1 MTFYE
6 KIKAFLGLGGVI
18 LADATGA
25 AITAEK
31 EAELANSLEFS
42 ALLEGELKGI
52 AVEQAGIIASQKTEL
67 AANAAQVSA
76 LAVTVKE
83 LAVQVKA
90 QGEVLSAVAQTTK
103 EAQAAAVKAESRVG
117 EIAAVVNKQLG
128 APLVKATEEDGRNEL
143 AGGKVTAQEVKTIDA
158 YLKAIRGI

>member
-83 LAVQVKA
+83 LAAQVAA
-90 QGEVLSAVAQTTK
+90 QGEVLNAVAQTTK
-103 EAQAAAVKAESRVG
+103 EAQAAAAKAESRVG
-117 EIAAVVNKQLG
+117 EVAAVVNNKLG
-128 APLVKATEEDGRNEL
+128 LPLVKPTEEDGRNEL
-143 AGGKVTAQEVKTIDA
+143 AGGKQTVQEIKTIDA
-158 YLKAIRGI
+158 YLKAVKGK